1 MWSQLYG
8 KQMMRMRKVYLVV
21 IFMILLMTLSGCR
34 QTYFG
39 EYTYRDFDHLDH
51 WTELDDLG
59 HDRIDMVYY
68 YDRDFFGTPC
78 PGCKMVNESIFLFGQ
93 ENTLGVHLTLVNE
106 REVQGLR
113 PVGVRT
119 APRLILIENGEITHN
134 VMGAGPIFEWLEALD
149 KKQFELPYYD
159 PPHQFEY
166 RDFETFSLS
175 QLQSLDNEDIIVY
188 AYLEVCA
195 ACQLIKQDVLHFIDQ
210 YNGAYTVYIWDLLY
224 VSIPSEYSDFPTVV
238 PSIIVFES
246 GDIIATYKGV
256 AEVIDYL
263 DTLHDE

>member
-1 MWSQLYG
+1 M
-8 KQMMRMRKVYLVV
+8 KPMRKAFTIIIATV
-21 IFMILLMTLSGCR
+21 LLFVLSGCR

-39 EYTYRDFDHLDH
+39 DYTYRDFDHLDH

-59 HDRIDMVYY
+59 YDRIDMVYY

-78 PGCKMVNESIFLFGQ
+78 PGCKLVNESIFLFGQ
-93 ENTLGVHLTLVNE
+93 ENTRDVHLTLVNE

-119 APRLILIENGEITHN
+119 APRLMLIEQGEITHN
-134 VMGAGPIFEWLEALD
+134 VMGAGPIFEWLEALENET
-149 KKQFELPYYD
+149 FELPYYE

-166 RDFETFSLS
+166 HNFETFSLL
-175 QLQSLDNEDIIVY
+175 QLQSLEQEDIIVY
-188 AYLEVCA
+188 AYLEICA
-195 ACQLIKQDVLHFIDQ
+195 ACQLIKQDVLYFIDQ
-210 YNGAYTVYIWDLLY
+210 YSGDYTIYIWDLLY
-224 VSIPSEYSDFPTVV
+224 VTIPSEYSDFPTAV

-246 GDIIATYKGV
+246 GDIVATYTGV

-263 DTLHDE
+263 DRLQD